1 MRDMRNY
8 DLEQQELR
16 RQLEEQTRLMEQL
29 QIDIQEREALVR
41 AIKHWHDY

>member
-1 MRDMRNY
+1 MREIRNY

-29 QIDIQEREALVR
+29 QIDIQKREALVR
-41 AIKHWHDY
+41 ALKH